1 MSRLYRAL
9 LHLYPR
15 SFREDYQAELLRT
28 HDEQRRESG
37 RLGAIV
43 ATVTDVIPNAFAA
56 HWEVLRQDIRYAL
69 RSLRQSRGFAVAT
82 ILVTALGVGAN
93 AATFS
98 IADFVLLRPLAFPQP
113 DAVVRLCEGSKGDR
127 GWGCMNQ
134 LSPASYRDVRDESR
148 SFVALGAFTGRS
160 VNLVGAGEP
169 IRVNGALVTTNLL
182 PLLGVRPL
190 LGRLFDSTRAGD
202 SDAQTVVIGYGLWQ
216 SQFAG
221 DPGIVGRKVSLDG
234 TPYVVIGVMPAHFI
248 FPGADNQAWMPLVLR
263 PDDYSD
269 RGNSYLD
276 GVGRLRS
283 GVTFEQ
289 ARLDLAA
296 LADRMNREHP
306 DAYKDLAFSFFRQRD
321 QMSPRYRIILVTLC
335 AASLC
340 MLLLTCAN
348 LANLSLARAAGR
360 ERELAVRAALG
371 AGRERL
377 VRQMLTESVML
388 ALIGGVA
395 GAAIAA
401 LTVPLLS
408 QLVPSTLPIAT
419 KPTVE
424 VRVFAFAATFA
435 TLTGLGFGLLPAL
448 RAGSKTG
455 FTALR
460 EGTRG
465 GARRQRLRTAL
476 VSIEIAVSVVLLI
489 SSGLLIRAVW
499 RVQQVSPGFSTD
511 RVLTLR
517 TALPSPRYDD
527 SVRRAAFYDRVLS
540 GVRALPGVQNAAY
553 TSGLPTVLTGG
564 IARVLLPGEIDRRD
578 WSQLVSLR
586 IVSSEFY
593 TTLGIPLRRGRDVS
607 ETDTPDRPLVAVV
620 SESFVRKRLPNV
632 DPIGKTFEVLGQ
644 TRTVVGVVG
653 DIKVRGLERESEPQ
667 LYLPIHQIPPQT
679 GGLYLPKDLLVR
691 SSTPPVSQ
699 LPAIRDI
706 VRRVDPEQPLSD
718 VRMFSDVLDYQTVD
732 RRTQVNVLGALAVL
746 ALILTGVGIHGLL
759 SFTVAQRDREIG
771 VRLALGAG
779 RAVVARMIVSEAVRM
794 AVIGVI
800 PGMLIAYLAARA
812 MSALLFGVPAGDP
825 LTIGTAALV
834 CVATAALGCVRP
846 AFRAARIDPISA
858 LRSE

>member
-1 MSRLYRAL
+1 
-9 LHLYPR
+9 
-15 SFREDYQAELLRT
+15 
-28 HDEQRRESG
+28 
-37 RLGAIV
+37 
-43 ATVTDVIPNAFAA
+43 
-56 HWEVLRQDIRYAL
+56 
-69 RSLRQSRGFAVAT
+69 
-82 ILVTALGVGAN
+82 
-93 AATFS
+93 
-98 IADFVLLRPLAFPQP
+98 
-113 DAVVRLCEGSKGDR
+113 
-127 GWGCMNQ
+127 
-134 LSPASYRDVRDESR
+134 
-148 SFVALGAFTGRS
+148 
-160 VNLVGAGEP
+160 
-169 IRVNGALVTTNLL
+169 
-182 PLLGVRPL
+182 
-190 LGRLFDSTRAGD
+190 
-202 SDAQTVVIGYGLWQ
+202 
-216 SQFAG
+216 
-221 DPGIVGRKVSLDG
+221 
-234 TPYVVIGVMPAHFI
+234 
-248 FPGADNQAWMPLVLR
+248 
-263 PDDYSD
+263 
-269 RGNSYLD
+269 
-276 GVGRLRS
+276 
-283 GVTFEQ
+283 
-289 ARLDLAA
+289 
-296 LADRMNREHP
+296 
-306 DAYKDLAFSFFRQRD
+306 
-321 QMSPRYRIILVTLC
+321 
-335 AASLC
+335 
-340 MLLLTCAN
+340 
-348 LANLSLARAAGR
+348 
-360 ERELAVRAALG
+360 
-371 AGRERL
+371 
-377 VRQMLTESVML
+377 
-388 ALIGGVA
+388 
-395 GAAIAA
+395 
-401 LTVPLLS
+401 
-408 QLVPSTLPIAT
+408 
-419 KPTVE
+419 
-424 VRVFAFAATFA
+424 
-435 TLTGLGFGLLPAL
+435 
-448 RAGSKTG
+448 
-455 FTALR
+455 
-460 EGTRG
+460 
-465 GARRQRLRTAL
+465 
-476 VSIEIAVSVVLLI
+476 
-489 SSGLLIRAVW
+489 
-499 RVQQVSPGFSTD
+499 
-511 RVLTLR
+511 
-517 TALPSPRYDD
+517 LPSPRYDD

-632 DPIGKTFEVLGQ
+632 DPIGKTFEVRGQ